1 MGQQVPDLLLNPND
15 PAPAGAL
22 APNNNNGGG
31 GDKKGVVIV
40 LSALA
45 AFLTT
50 MVLVVVF
57 VVRRRRLGTAHVVTS
72 PKSLRLADSTLMDAD
87 GKVLQDSL
95 HAASSRDLHL
105 SQSNGSSRR
114 MLSTSSS
121 RDLEFTESGEEVEMS
136 MDDIL

>member
-1 MGQQVPDLLLNPND
+1 VGQQVPDLLLNPND

-22 APNNNNGGG
+22 APNNGGG

-114 MLSTSSS
+114 MLSS